1 MSDTMDG
8 PSCAFM
14 SISELSTAFSK
25 GSLKP
30 SDVVRSQLNRI
41 AHLDPTLGSFQVV
54 YAHEALRAAQAADSA
69 FATGGRIGPFHGIPF
84 ALKDIFEF
92 ENHITTCGSIEQK
105 NRRSTESGTIVRRL
119 LAAGGIL
126 LGKTKT
132 VECAL
137 GGWGTNQRMGTPLN
151 PWDLNYPRVPGGSS
165 SGSGVAVTAGLSVC
179 ATGTDTGGSIRL
191 PAAFCGLTGLKV
203 SKSCLPADGIMP
215 LSDTLDTP
223 GPMTR
228 SVTDTA
234 LMLAIMQGQKAR
246 SIDNNFQAKSG
257 LFASLKGGVSGLKF
271 GVLDAYERS
280 HCSPDVLVA
289 YDDAVGRLMA
299 LGATI
304 NVFAAPQLYSD
315 LANANGALTIYEG
328 YAHHKNLYDDPS
340 HRVDEDVRKRMLTG
354 RTMTHASYQQ
364 CLLIRENDTQQFNE
378 ALTGF
383 DALLTPT
390 IVSTAP
396 LLSEIDQDISPGHF
410 TRPFNYLDMCAL
422 AMPTQPT
429 PTGLPTSLQIVARTS
444 QEALTLRIGTA
455 LEPTFGI
462 PTRPDFN
469 SILG

>member
-165 SGSGVAVTAGLSVC
+165 SGSGVAVSAGLSVC

-364 CLLIRENDTQQFNE
+364 CLLIRKNDTQQFNE

>member
-8 PSCAFM
+8 PFHAFM
-14 SISELSTAFSK
+14 SITTLSAAFRK

-54 YAHEALRAAQAADSA
+54 YADEALCAAQAADSA

-92 ENHITTCGSIEQK
+92 ENRITTCGSMEQK

-137 GGWGTNQRMGTPLN
+137 GGWGTNQRMGTPVN
-151 PWDLNYPRVPGGSS
+151 PWDLNNPRAPGGSS
-165 SGSGVAVTAGLSVC
+165 SGSGVAITAGLSMC

-203 SKSCLPADGIMP
+203 SKSCLPTDGIMP

-223 GPMTR
+223 GPMAR

-234 LMLAIMQGQKAR
+234 LMLVIMQGHKAR
-246 SIDNNFQAKSG
+246 SIDCNFQAKSDF
-257 LFASLKGGVSGLKF
+257 FASFQAGVSGLKF
-271 GVLDAYERS
+271 GVLEAYERS
-280 HCSPDVLVA
+280 HCSTDVLEA
-289 YDDAVGRLMA
+289 YDDAVRRLMA
-299 LGATI
+299 LGAEI
-304 NVFAAPQLYSD
+304 DVFTSPQRYSD

-328 YAHHKNLYDDPS
+328 YAHHKDLYEDPS

-354 RTMTHASYQQ
+354 RTMTHASHQQ
-364 CLLIRENDTQQFNE
+364 RLMTRENDMQQFNE

-390 IVSTAP
+390 IISTAP
-396 LLSEIDQDISPGHF
+396 LLSEIDQDVSPGHF

-429 PTGLPTSLQIVARTS
+429 PTGLPTSLQIVARAS
-444 QEALTLRIGTA
+444 QEALALRIGAA
-455 LEPTFGI
+455 LEHTLGT

>member
-54 YAHEALRAAQAADSA
+54 YAHEALRAAQVADSA

>member
-84 ALKDIFEF
+84 ALKDIFDF

-165 SGSGVAVTAGLSVC
+165 SGSGVAVTEGLSVC

-246 SIDNNFQAKSG
+246 SIDNDFQAKSD

>member
-1 MSDTMDG
+1 MSDTMDDL
-8 PSCAFM
+8 SHAFM
-14 SISELSTAFSK
+14 SITALSTAFSK

-41 AHLDPTLGSFQVV
+41 ARLDPTLGSFQVV
-54 YAHEALRAAQAADSA
+54 YADEALRAAQAADSA
-69 FATGGRIGPFHGIPF
+69 FATTGRIGPFHGIPF

-92 ENHITTCGSIEQK
+92 ENHITTYGSIEQK

-132 VECAL
+132 VESAL

-151 PWDLNYPRVPGGSS
+151 PWDLNNPRVPGGSS

-203 SKSCLPADGIMP
+203 SKSCLPVDGIMP

-234 LMLAIMQGQKAR
+234 LMLAVMQGHKAR
-246 SIDNNFQAKSG
+246 IIDHDFQEKSN
-257 LFASLKGGVSGLKF
+257 LFACIQADVSGLKL
-271 GVLDAYERS
+271 GVLDAYERN

-289 YDDAVGRLMA
+289 YDDAVRRLMA
-299 LGATI
+299 LGVEI
-304 NVFAAPQLYSD
+304 DVFTAPQRYSD

-328 YAHHKNLYDDPS
+328 YAHHKNLYEDPS
-340 HRVDEDVRKRMLTG
+340 HRVDEDVRKRMMTG
-354 RTMTHASYQQ
+354 RTMTHASHQQ
-364 CLLIRENDTQQFNE
+364 RLLNREKDMQQFNKV
-378 ALTGF
+378 LTGF

-390 IVSTAP
+390 IISAAP
-396 LLSEIDQDISPGHF
+396 LLSEIDQDVSPGHF

-429 PTGLPTSLQIVARTS
+429 PTGLPTSLQIVARAS
-444 QEALTLRIGTA
+444 QEALALRIGAA
-455 LEPTFGI
+455 LEATFGT
-462 PTRPDFN
+462 PTRPNLN

>member
-8 PSCAFM
+8 PFHAFM
-14 SISELSTAFSK
+14 SITALSAAFRK

-54 YAHEALRAAQAADSA
+54 YADEALCAAQAADSA

-84 ALKDIFEF
+84 ALKDIFEL
-92 ENHITTCGSIEQK
+92 ENRITTCGSMEQK

-137 GGWGTNQRMGTPLN
+137 GGWGTNQRMGTPVN
-151 PWDLNYPRVPGGSS
+151 PWDLNNPRVPGGSS

-179 ATGTDTGGSIRL
+179 ATGTDTGGSVRL

-203 SKSCLPADGIMP
+203 SKSCLPTDGIMP

-234 LMLAIMQGQKAR
+234 LMLAIMQGHKAR
-246 SIDNNFQAKSG
+246 SIDRDFQAKSDF
-257 LFASLKGGVSGLKF
+257 FASFQAGVSGLKF
-271 GVLDAYERS
+271 GVLEAYERS
-280 HCSPDVLVA
+280 HCSTDVLEA
-289 YDDAVGRLMA
+289 YDDAVRRLMA
-299 LGATI
+299 LGAEI
-304 NVFAAPQLYSD
+304 DVFTAPQRYSD

-328 YAHHKNLYDDPS
+328 YAHHKNLYEDPS

-354 RTMTHASYQQ
+354 RTMTHASHQQ
-364 CLLIRENDTQQFNE
+364 RLLTRENNMQQFNE

-390 IVSTAP
+390 IISTAP
-396 LLSEIDQDISPGHF
+396 LLSEIDQDVSPGHF

-429 PTGLPTSLQIVARTS
+429 PTGLPTSLQIVARAS
-444 QEALTLRIGTA
+444 QEALTLRIGAA
-455 LEPTFGI
+455 LEHTFGT

>member
-1 MSDTMDG
+1 M
-8 PSCAFM
+8 
-14 SISELSTAFSK
+14 
-25 GSLKP
+25 
-30 SDVVRSQLNRI
+30 
-41 AHLDPTLGSFQVV
+41 
-54 YAHEALRAAQAADSA
+54 
-69 FATGGRIGPFHGIPF
+69 
-84 ALKDIFEF
+84 
-92 ENHITTCGSIEQK
+92 
-105 NRRSTESGTIVRRL
+105 
-119 LAAGGIL
+119 

-132 VECAL
+132 VESAL

-151 PWDLNYPRVPGGSS
+151 PWDLNNPRVPGGSS

-203 SKSCLPADGIMP
+203 SKSCLPVDGIMP

-234 LMLAIMQGQKAR
+234 LMLAIMQGHKAR
-246 SIDNNFQAKSG
+246 IIDHDFQEKSD
-257 LFASLKGGVSGLKF
+257 LFACLQADVSGLKL
-271 GVLDAYERS
+271 GVLDACERN

-289 YDDAVGRLMA
+289 YDDAVRRLMA
-299 LGATI
+299 LGVEI
-304 NVFAAPQLYSD
+304 EVFTAPQRYGD

-328 YAHHKNLYDDPS
+328 YAHHKNLYEDPS
-340 HRVDEDVRKRMLTG
+340 RRVDEDVRKRMLTG
-354 RTMTHASYQQ
+354 RMMTHASHQQ
-364 CLLIRENDTQQFNE
+364 RLRTREKDMQQFNK

-390 IVSTAP
+390 IISAAP
-396 LLSEIDQDISPGHF
+396 LLSEIDQDVSPGHF

-429 PTGLPTSLQIVARTS
+429 PTGLPTSLQIAARAS
-444 QEALTLRIGTA
+444 QEALTLRIGAA
-455 LEPTFGI
+455 LEATFGTQ
-462 PTRPDFN
+462 TRPNFN

>member
-1 MSDTMDG
+1 
-8 PSCAFM
+8 
-14 SISELSTAFSK
+14 
-25 GSLKP
+25 
-30 SDVVRSQLNRI
+30 
-41 AHLDPTLGSFQVV
+41 LGSFQVV
-54 YAHEALRAAQAADSA
+54 YADEALRAAQAADSA
-69 FATGGRIGPFHGIPF
+69 FATTGRIGPFHGIPF

-92 ENHITTCGSIEQK
+92 KNQITTCGSIEQK

-132 VECAL
+132 VESAL

-151 PWDLNYPRVPGGSS
+151 PWDLNNPRVPGGSS

-203 SKSCLPADGIMP
+203 SKSCLPVDGIMP

-234 LMLAIMQGQKAR
+234 LMLAIMQGYKAR
-246 SIDNNFQAKSG
+246 IIDHDFQEKSG
-257 LFASLKGGVSGLKF
+257 LFACLQADVSGLKL
-271 GVLDAYERS
+271 GVLDACERN

-289 YDDAVGRLMA
+289 YDDAVRRLMA
-299 LGATI
+299 LGVEI
-304 NVFAAPQLYSD
+304 DVFTAPQRYSD

-328 YAHHKNLYDDPS
+328 YAHHKNLYEDPGR
-340 HRVDEDVRKRMLTG
+340 RVDEDVRKRMLTG
-354 RTMTHASYQQ
+354 RMMTNASHQQ
-364 CLLIRENDTQQFNE
+364 RLRTREKDMQQFNKV
-378 ALTGF
+378 LTGF

-390 IVSTAP
+390 IISAAP
-396 LLSEIDQDISPGHF
+396 LLSEIDQDVSPGHF

-429 PTGLPTSLQIVARTS
+429 PTGLPTSLQIVARAS
-444 QEALTLRIGTA
+444 QEALTLRIGAA
-455 LEPTFGI
+455 LEATFGT
-462 PTRPDFN
+462 PTRPNFN

>member
-1 MSDTMDG
+1 
-8 PSCAFM
+8 
-14 SISELSTAFSK
+14 
-25 GSLKP
+25 
-30 SDVVRSQLNRI
+30 
-41 AHLDPTLGSFQVV
+41 LGSFQVV
-54 YAHEALRAAQAADSA
+54 YADEALRAAQAADSA
-69 FATGGRIGPFHGIPF
+69 FATTGRIGPFHGIPF

-92 ENHITTCGSIEQK
+92 KNQITTCGSIEQK

-132 VECAL
+132 VESAL

-151 PWDLNYPRVPGGSS
+151 PWDLNNPRVPGGSS

-203 SKSCLPADGIMP
+203 SKSCLPVDGIMP

-234 LMLAIMQGQKAR
+234 LMLAIMQGYKAR
-246 SIDNNFQAKSG
+246 IIDHDFQEKSG
-257 LFASLKGGVSGLKF
+257 LFACLQADVSGLKL
-271 GVLDAYERS
+271 GVLDACERN

-289 YDDAVGRLMA
+289 YDDAVRRLMA
-299 LGATI
+299 LGVEI
-304 NVFAAPQLYSD
+304 DVFTAPQRYSD

-328 YAHHKNLYDDPS
+328 YAHHKNLYEDPGR
-340 HRVDEDVRKRMLTG
+340 RVDEDVRKRMLTG
-354 RTMTHASYQQ
+354 RMMTNASHQQ
-364 CLLIRENDTQQFNE
+364 RLRTREKDMQQFNKV
-378 ALTGF
+378 LTGF

-390 IVSTAP
+390 IISAAP
-396 LLSEIDQDISPGHF
+396 LLSEIDQDVSPGHF

-429 PTGLPTSLQIVARTS
+429 PTGLPTSLQIVARAS
-444 QEALTLRIGTA
+444 QEALTLRIGAA
-455 LEPTFGI
+455 LEATFGI
-462 PTRPDFN
+462 PTRPNFN

>member
-84 ALKDIFEF
+84 ALKDIFDF

-246 SIDNNFQAKSG
+246 SIDNNFQAKSD

>member
-246 SIDNNFQAKSG
+246 SIDNNFQAKSD

-340 HRVDEDVRKRMLTG
+340 HRVDEDVRKRMLTA